1 MYAYLEVDDV
11 RVDDSIAIDL
21 CYLLDFNP
29 ALTRFKE
36 WSKEREMNHEM
47 VQSQERVRVRDVLQS
62 PSRPPSIRILF
73 INEAPSNNKD

>member
-36 WSKEREMNHEM
+36 WSKERDE
-47 VQSQERVRVRDVLQS
+47 S
-62 PSRPPSIRILF
+62 
-73 INEAPSNNKD
+73 